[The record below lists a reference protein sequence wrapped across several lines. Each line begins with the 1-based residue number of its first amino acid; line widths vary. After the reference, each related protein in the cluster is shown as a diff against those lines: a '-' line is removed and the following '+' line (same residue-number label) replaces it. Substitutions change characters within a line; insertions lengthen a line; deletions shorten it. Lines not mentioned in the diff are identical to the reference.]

1 MKYYKKIKDNLW
13 SLVVIGIFNL
23 IFIAILSIEVLTS
36 DKKNKDKE
44 AENVPELK
52 IGFYK
57 PNQDEKEYFKNLI
70 SELKNTLGNDN
81 VIPKYF
87 SNLKHMCGELKDGN
101 IDIAGEL
108 SPIEYV
114 KYCKKYRFEP
124 FLGIE
129 YNNKSFYR
137 SILFMPKDLKIDG
150 KIFTGK
156 TGPRLDYIE
165 DIGKLIEKYDC
176 KIAYLD
182 DRDSTSGYYYALSFL
197 IDNNI
202 NIYRDAK
209 ALNKYDDI
217 YKAVLE
223 KSEDHKFVAGFI
235 TDFRYD
241 KLKDKEEGYT
251 KYETVLR
258 KSGEDTEIARFETGS
273 RYNNLL
279 EVIKADERK
288 EGDRE
293 KYKDKYDKY
302 YDPFIVDKSSPIP
315 NGVFVISNISK
326 KRKGLEID
334 KLVRLWKSVSP
345 VQLKGGPKITGWRT
359 DMAKDLEH
367 VKKVKNKVN
376 YYFHFGDKR
385 EAVLSIIIIVVVIMA
400 STITCFILKKI

>member
-1 MKYYKKIKDNLW
+1 MT
-13 SLVVIGIFNL
+13 F
-23 IFIAILSIEVLTS
+23 LSIEVLTS
-36 DKKNKDKE
+36 DKKKKVIKVEKDY
-44 AENVPELK
+44 ELI

-156 TGPRLDYIE
+156 TGPGLDYIE

-176 KIAYLD
+176 KIAYLGD
-182 DRDSTSGYYYALSFL
+182 KDSTSGYYYPLSFL
-197 IDNNI
+197 IDSNI

-209 ALNKYDDI
+209 ALNEYDDI

-241 KLKDKEEGYT
+241 KKLNDKKLKDKEEGYT

-258 KSGEDTEIARFETGS
+258 KSGEDTEIARFETDS
-273 RYNNLL
+273 RYDNLL
-279 EVIKADERK
+279 EVIKADERR
-288 EGDRE
+288 EVDRE

-315 NGVFVISNISK
+315 HGVFVISK
-326 KRKGLEID
+326 KRKGLKID
-334 KLVRLWKSVSP
+334 KLVRLWKSVKD
-345 VQLKGGPKITGWRT
+345 VQLNRGLVITGWRT
-359 DMAKDLEH
+359 DVVKDLEH

-385 EAVLSIIIIVVVIMA
+385 QVVLSIIIIVVVIMT